1 MGAVHRF
8 VSGGVVVIFAALT
21 SACTTGAN
29 HNPADNYYNPRTSA
43 NPACDAGFRPT
54 NNWTCSY

>member
-1 MGAVHRF
+1 MSRIQALLAGIVLL
-8 VSGGVVVIFAALT
+8 GLAALT
-21 SACTTGAN
+21 ACTTHPN
-29 HNPADNYYNPRTSA
+29 HNPPDFQYNPRTSR